1 MPSVP
6 EVPDSILQTAALRC
20 PERPWK
26 MELRIAVLASG
37 SQPKQSVHW
46 TMARANSDTLLSR
59 QGLQA
64 PVMPRIA
71 DYHPIRGS
79 AYSSGNGRQAAEHS
93 QNTAFLG
100 GKTSCSRGVPQSSV
114 SHQHLS
120 LKRLASQSLTQIQ
133 SLQINTQ

>member
-1 MPSVP
+1 MMPSVP

-37 SQPKQSVHW
+37 SRPKQSVHW

-59 QGLQA
+59 QGLQV

-93 QNTAFLG
+93 QNTPGAMAGLITRRKAGVSLIRKCPCMEAFSG
-100 GKTSCSRGVPQSSV
+100 
-114 SHQHLS
+114 
-120 LKRLASQSLTQIQ
+120 
-133 SLQINTQ
+133 